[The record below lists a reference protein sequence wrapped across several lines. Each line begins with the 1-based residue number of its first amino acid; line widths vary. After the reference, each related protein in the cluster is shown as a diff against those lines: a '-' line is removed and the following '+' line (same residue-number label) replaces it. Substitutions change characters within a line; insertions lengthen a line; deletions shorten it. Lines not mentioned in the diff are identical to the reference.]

1 MKSYVITTGVVFGL
15 IALAHV
21 WRIIEEGQH
30 LVKEP
35 LFMLTT
41 ALAAGL
47 SLWAWRVVR
56 QAQPKDA
63 GK

>member
-15 IALAHV
+15 IALV
-21 WRIIEEGQH
+21 YIWRIIEEGPH

-35 LFMLTT
+35 LFMPTT
-41 ALAAGL
+41 ARTAGL
-47 SLWAWRVVR
+47 CLWAWRVGR
-56 QAQPKDA
+56 RLQRKDT